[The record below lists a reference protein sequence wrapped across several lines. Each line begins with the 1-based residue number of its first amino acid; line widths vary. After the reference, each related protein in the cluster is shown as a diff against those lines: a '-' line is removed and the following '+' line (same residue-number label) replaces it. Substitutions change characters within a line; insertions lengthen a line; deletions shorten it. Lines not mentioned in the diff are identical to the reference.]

1 MITVNGQTVVDY
13 DGIHAAGETRTGT
26 VSLPV
31 GAQQVVVTYFEKT
44 GFDSLLVDIAGPQ
57 LARTSLSNVAVSPS
71 LVDQITPV
79 DPVVPVVPADNAVSY
94 EYYQGN
100 WTALPDFDA
109 LTPVLTGQQN
119 DFSLAPATRSEDS
132 GFRFTTQISIPVA
145 GEYTFY
151 LSSDDGSAITVNGQ
165 TIVDYDGLH
174 SARTRSGSV
183 NLATG
188 TQQVVVTYF
197 ERAGQNSLNVE
208 IAGPQLARTELA
220 NLVGF

>member
-1 MITVNGQTVVDY
+1 MIF
-13 DGIHAAGETRTGT
+13 HL
-26 VSLPV
+26 LPQPEV
-31 GAQQVVVTYFEKT
+31 KILVFDLPHKYPYQLQV
-44 GFDSLLVDIAGPQ
+44 
-57 LARTSLSNVAVSPS
+57 
-71 LVDQITPV
+71 
-79 DPVVPVVPADNAVSY
+79 
-94 EYYQGN
+94 
-100 WTALPDFDA
+100 
-109 LTPVLTGQQN
+109 
-119 DFSLAPATRSEDS
+119 
-132 GFRFTTQISIPVA
+132 
-145 GEYTFY
+145 EYTFY

>member
-1 MITVNGQTVVDY
+1 M
-13 DGIHAAGETRTGT
+13 
-26 VSLPV
+26 
-31 GAQQVVVTYFEKT
+31 VVTYFEKT

-119 DFSLAPATRSEDS
+119 DFSLAPATRSEDF

-145 GEYTFY
+145 GGIY
-151 LSSDDGSAITVNGQ
+151 L
-165 TIVDYDGLH
+165 LPE
-174 SARTRSGSV
+174 
-183 NLATG
+183 
-188 TQQVVVTYF
+188 F
-197 ERAGQNSLNVE
+197 
-208 IAGPQLARTELA
+208 
-220 NLVGF
+220 